1 MTSKGLHSFRHT
13 FATLAI
19 TSGIDVATVSSIL
32 GHSQTSTTLNL
43 YTHAVQAANVKA
55 VNVIADL
62 LNGKAA

>member
-1 MTSKGLHSFRHT
+1 MR
-13 FATLAI
+13 FALALVPYNKK
-19 TSGIDVATVSSIL
+19 SGIRNGLSDFLAYV
-32 GHSQTSTTLNL
+32 QTSTTLNL